1 MSTSCECPPEA
12 GADTCEAHVAP
23 MDARCPINQE
33 VGKRVDPLTLKA
45 LLALPLSA
53 VKSSAYRFCRAPD
66 CPVVYYSADGA

>member
-1 MSTSCECPPEA
+1 
-12 GADTCEAHVAP
+12 